1 MKLKSAS
8 CKRWPKVTMTRT
20 PGERDE
26 RVARAQA
33 EADERAGDEFDER
46 NNDADNPERPDR
58 QKRVGE
64 RQKIFPGVLKRAEL
78 KHFHHSGHQEDEAED
93 EPGEDQCP
101 SAIEIWCHLSELAYS
116 STALGMTR
124 SISR

>member
-1 MKLKSAS
+1 
-8 CKRWPKVTMTRT
+8 MTRT

-64 RQKIFPGVLKRAEL
+64 RQKIFPGVVKRAEL

-93 EPGEDQCP
+93 RLGVLRGVEATIC
-101 SAIEIWCHLSELAYS
+101 SELVS
-116 STALGMTR
+116 GIPKALFQRVG
-124 SISR
+124 SRVLS